1 MFSWFIFLCEKETF
15 LFKNIYLH
23 CLIIKTIHFHF
34 RTKNTK
40 TQPICNLLQEQHNR
54 GISFSP
60 YFRIRQYVELSHST
74 HTWPTWSISKNK
86 LLEVRNLDFGIFMLH
101 ILYKTIC
108 SPCICLE
115 IYIKGRGASLVTHTV
130 KNLPAVQEI
139 WVWSLSQEDSL
150 EKEMGTHPS
159 SLGWRIP
166 WTEEPGGLQSMG
178 LQRNGHDWLTLSF
191 QLSYFY
197 TNICLY
203 IYTHSCI
210 CLYVQGFPGSSA
222 NKESAAMQ
230 ETLVGF
236 LDQENPLE
244 KG

>member
-60 YFRIRQYVELSHST
+60 YFRIRQYMELSHST
-74 HTWPTWSISKNK
+74 HTWPTWSVSKNK

-139 WVWSLSQEDSL
+139 WVQSLGQEDPWRRKWQLTPVFLSGEFHGQRSLKGYSPQGHKESDTTEKLKLSLSFI
-150 EKEMGTHPS
+150 KS
-159 SLGWRIP
+159 S
-166 WTEEPGGLQSMG
+166 
-178 LQRNGHDWLTLSF
+178 
-191 QLSYFY
+191 FY
-197 TNICLY
+197 
-203 IYTHSCI
+203 
-210 CLYVQGFPGSSA
+210 
-222 NKESAAMQ
+222 K
-230 ETLVGF
+230 
-236 LDQENPLE
+236 
-244 KG
+244 

>member
-1 MFSWFIFLCEKETF
+1 MFSWFIFLCEKETY

-60 YFRIRQYVELSHST
+60 YFRIRQYVELST
-74 HTWPTWSISKNK
+74 HTWPTWSVSKNK

-139 WVWSLSQEDSL
+139 WVQSLGQEDPWRRKWQLTPVFLSGEFHGQRSLKGYSPQGHKESDTTEKLKLSLSFI
-150 EKEMGTHPS
+150 KS
-159 SLGWRIP
+159 S
-166 WTEEPGGLQSMG
+166 
-178 LQRNGHDWLTLSF
+178 
-191 QLSYFY
+191 FY
-197 TNICLY
+197 
-203 IYTHSCI
+203 
-210 CLYVQGFPGSSA
+210 
-222 NKESAAMQ
+222 K
-230 ETLVGF
+230 
-236 LDQENPLE
+236 
-244 KG
+244 

>member
-74 HTWPTWSISKNK
+74 HTWPTWSVSKNK

-139 WVWSLSQEDSL
+139 WVQSLGQEDPWRRKWQLTPVFLSGEFHGQRSLKGYSPQGHKESDTTEKLKLSLSFI
-150 EKEMGTHPS
+150 KS
-159 SLGWRIP
+159 S
-166 WTEEPGGLQSMG
+166 
-178 LQRNGHDWLTLSF
+178 
-191 QLSYFY
+191 FY
-197 TNICLY
+197 
-203 IYTHSCI
+203 
-210 CLYVQGFPGSSA
+210 
-222 NKESAAMQ
+222 K
-230 ETLVGF
+230 
-236 LDQENPLE
+236 
-244 KG
+244 

>member
-60 YFRIRQYVELSHST
+60 YFRIRQYVELST
-74 HTWPTWSISKNK
+74 HTWPTWSVSKNK

-139 WVWSLSQEDSL
+139 WVQSLGQEDPWRRKWQLTPVFLSGEFHGQRSLKGYSPQGHKESDTTEKLKLSLSFI
-150 EKEMGTHPS
+150 KS
-159 SLGWRIP
+159 S
-166 WTEEPGGLQSMG
+166 
-178 LQRNGHDWLTLSF
+178 
-191 QLSYFY
+191 FY
-197 TNICLY
+197 
-203 IYTHSCI
+203 
-210 CLYVQGFPGSSA
+210 
-222 NKESAAMQ
+222 K
-230 ETLVGF
+230 
-236 LDQENPLE
+236 
-244 KG
+244 

>member
-74 HTWPTWSISKNK
+74 HTWPTWSVSKNK

-139 WVWSLSQEDSL
+139 WVQSLGQEDLWRRKWQLTPVFLSGEFHGQRSLEGYSPQGHKESDTTEKLKLSLSFI
-150 EKEMGTHPS
+150 KS
-159 SLGWRIP
+159 S
-166 WTEEPGGLQSMG
+166 
-178 LQRNGHDWLTLSF
+178 
-191 QLSYFY
+191 FY
-197 TNICLY
+197 
-203 IYTHSCI
+203 
-210 CLYVQGFPGSSA
+210 
-222 NKESAAMQ
+222 K
-230 ETLVGF
+230 
-236 LDQENPLE
+236 
-244 KG
+244 

>member
-74 HTWPTWSISKNK
+74 HTWPTWSVSKNK

-139 WVWSLSQEDSL
+139 WVQSLGQEDPWRRKWQLTPVFLSGEFHGQRSLEGYSPQGHKESDTTEKLKLSLSFI
-150 EKEMGTHPS
+150 KS
-159 SLGWRIP
+159 S
-166 WTEEPGGLQSMG
+166 
-178 LQRNGHDWLTLSF
+178 
-191 QLSYFY
+191 FY
-197 TNICLY
+197 
-203 IYTHSCI
+203 
-210 CLYVQGFPGSSA
+210 
-222 NKESAAMQ
+222 K
-230 ETLVGF
+230 
-236 LDQENPLE
+236 
-244 KG
+244 